1 MPKRRAQMRKQR
13 GGESRYDQ
21 CKNRCDPVNNPS
33 FDNCFEKFGCTK
45 IQKEEEEEAAK
56 KKAEEE
62 EEREKKEEE
71 EEEEAL
77 KTPAPKLGS
86 ATSAAFNKP
95 LGVGGKRRSRKAK
108 KTKKRRARKSRKT
121 RKSRR

>member
-45 IQKEEEEEAAK
+45 IQK
-56 KKAEEE
+56 
-62 EEREKKEEE
+62 E